1 MRTHFIQD
9 RKEIEEIWKQ
19 CKTCYL
25 AMSVD
30 DIPYVLPLN
39 FAIYGD
45 KIILH
50 SAQFGRM
57 WETIKKNPKVCINWT
72 LGEELAWQ
80 DVEVG
85 CSYRVKSKSVI
96 VEGTAEIVEDYEEKE
111 QIVKHFMTQYS
122 DLPFK
127 FNAPA
132 IKNVGVILVQIEK
145 LTAKEFGA
153 KAVTPWNK
161 SSPPASGRR

>member
-1 MRTHFIQD
+1 MRTHFIHQ
-9 RKEIEEIWKQ
+9 RKEIDSIWKE

-25 AMSVD
+25 AMSVED
-30 DIPYVLPLN
+30 VPYLLPLN
-39 FAIYGD
+39 FAIDGD
-45 KIILH
+45 TVILH
-50 SAQFGRM
+50 SAQQGRM

-80 DVEVG
+80 DEMVG

-96 VEGTAEIVEDYEEKE
+96 VEGTAEIVDDYEKKE
-111 QIVKHFMTQYS
+111 RLIRKFMTQYS

-127 FNAPA
+127 FSAPA
-132 IKNVGVILVQIEK
+132 IRNVGVLVVKMEK

-161 SSPPASGRR
+161 SSE

>member
-1 MRTHFIQD
+1 MRTHFIHD
-9 RKEIEEIWKQ
+9 RSEIDAILKQ
-19 CKTCYL
+19 CKTCYV

-30 DIPYVLPLN
+30 DVPYVLPLN
-39 FAIYGD
+39 FAMDGD
-45 KIILH
+45 RVILH
-50 SAQFGRM
+50 SAQHGRM

-80 DVEVG
+80 DVQVG

-96 VEGTAEIVEDYEEKE
+96 IEGTAEIVEDMAEKE
-111 QIVKHFMTQYS
+111 RIIKQFMTQYS

-127 FNAPA
+127 FNEPA
-132 IKNVGVILVQIEK
+132 IKNVGIILVEIEK

-153 KAVTPWNK
+153 KAVTRWMK
-161 SSPPASGRR
+161 SSE

>member
-1 MRTHFIQD
+1 MRTHFIHD
-9 RKEIEEIWKQ
+9 REEIDAILKQ
-19 CKTCYL
+19 CKTCYV

-30 DIPYVLPLN
+30 DVPYVLPLN
-39 FAIYGD
+39 FAMDGD
-45 KIILH
+45 RVILH

-80 DVEVG
+80 DELVG

-96 VEGTAEIVEDYEEKE
+96 VEGTAEIVEDMEEKE
-111 QIVKHFMTQYS
+111 RIVKQFMTQYS
-122 DLPFK
+122 DLTFK

-132 IKNVGVILVQIEK
+132 IRNVGILLVPIDK
-145 LTAKEFGA
+145 ITAKEFGA
-153 KAVTPWNK
+153 KPMLPWN
-161 SSPPASGRR
+161 S

>member
-1 MRTHFIQD
+1 MRTHFIHD
-9 RKEIEEIWKQ
+9 RNEIDAILKQ
-19 CKTCYL
+19 CKTCYV

-30 DIPYVLPLN
+30 DVPYVLPLN
-39 FAIYGD
+39 FAMDGD
-45 KIILH
+45 RVILH
-50 SAQFGRM
+50 SAQYGRM

-80 DVEVG
+80 DEMVG

-96 VEGTAEIVEDYEEKE
+96 IEGTAEIVEDMEEKE
-111 QIVKHFMTQYS
+111 RIVKKFMTQYS

-132 IKNVGVILVQIEK
+132 IRNVGILLVPIDK
-145 LTAKEFGA
+145 ITAKEFGA
-153 KAVTPWNK
+153 KAVT
-161 SSPPASGRR
+161 S